1 MSRARQVTTGLALAC
16 HPGPTLVVTAL
27 AGALALGTGSPARTV
42 ALVTTAVLA
51 GQLSVGWSND
61 WIDAERD
68 VAVARA
74 GKPVVSGLL
83 DAATLRGWAF
93 GAVAVCVV
101 LSFACGPVAGSAHVA
116 AVASAWAYN
125 GVLKRTVVS
134 WLPYAVSFA
143 LLVVFVVHS
152 APGGPWPAWW
162 AVAAAALLGVGAHVA
177 NVLPDLEDDSATGVH
192 GLPHRLGRTWA
203 TAAALG
209 TLLAG
214 VAVVVLAP
222 AGPPGTGAWVGAAGA
237 VVLTVVGGVVAH
249 TDRTSRLP
257 FAMSMAVAVV
267 CVVLLVA
274 AGGDLVAGAP
284 AVARDGT

>member
-1 MSRARQVTTGLALAC
+1 M
-16 HPGPTLVVTAL
+16 
-27 AGALALGTGSPARTV
+27 
-42 ALVTTAVLA
+42 
-51 GQLSVGWSND
+51 
-61 WIDAERD
+61 
-68 VAVARA
+68 
-74 GKPVVSGLL
+74 
-83 DAATLRGWAF
+83 
-93 GAVAVCVV
+93 
-101 LSFACGPVAGSAHVA
+101 
-116 AVASAWAYN
+116 
-125 GVLKRTVVS
+125 LKRTVVS

-143 LLVVFVVHS
+143 LLVVFVVHA

-177 NVLPDLEDDSATGVH
+177 NVLPDLEDDSATGVR
-192 GLPHRLGRTWA
+192 GLPHRLGRSWA

-222 AGPPGTGAWVGAAGA
+222 VGPPGTGAWVGAGGA

-284 AVARDGT
+284 AVAGDGT